1 MAKGEIEVPAWVVL
15 DRASGVPLHCQLYD
29 AVRLAILDG
38 RHPAGG
44 RLPSTRTLADELGV
58 SRGTAVAAFRQLIAE
73 GYVEGSVGSG
83 TRVASSLPEESLRAR
98 AIPHQGGGP
107 PRRAVLSERGK
118 LLAGTKA
125 TVVEDRGEP
134 RAFRPGL
141 PALEEFPFGVWS
153 RLAQRVLRRPP
164 RALLTY
170 GRPEGYGPLRRLIAE
185 RLSVTRAVRCEAGQ
199 VIVVSG
205 AQQGIELAA
214 RVLLDPG
221 DEAWVEDPGY
231 PGTWGA
237 LLGAGVRVAPVPVDG
252 EGLRVE
258 VGLRRAPRARMACVT
273 PSHQS
278 PCGYVMSLGRRL
290 ELLQWAGRERAWIVE
305 DDYDSEYR
313 YSGRPLAS
321 LQGLDTQN
329 RVIYLGTFSK
339 VLFASLRIAY
349 LVVPPDLV
357 DAFAAA
363 RALSGRHTPT
373 PDQAILA
380 EFMAEGH
387 FERHLRRTRTLYAER
402 QRVLMEAAEKELGGL
417 LTMRPAEG
425 GMHLV
430 GWLEGGQDDASV
442 SRRAAALGVEAPPL
456 SAFSMEPRRPGGLVL
471 GYAGFGE
478 AEIERGVRRL
488 AAVLRPK
495 A

>member
-1 MAKGEIEVPAWVVL
+1 MAKQEIEVPAWVAL
-15 DRASGVPLHCQLYD
+15 DRASEVPLHRQLYD
-29 AVRLAILDG
+29 ALRRAILEG
-38 RHPAGG
+38 RHPAGA

-58 SRGTAVAAFRQLIAE
+58 SRGTAVVAFKQLVAE
-73 GYVEGSVGSG
+73 GYVEGSVGAG
-83 TRVASSLPEESLRAR
+83 TRVASSLPEETLRAR
-98 AIPHQGGGP
+98 ATPIGERSA
-107 PRRAVLSERGK
+107 PREAALSARGK
-118 LLAGTKA
+118 LLARAKA
-125 TVVEDRGEP
+125 TVLEDGGRP

-141 PALEEFPFGVWS
+141 PALDEFPFGVWS

-205 AQQGIELAA
+205 AQQGLELAA

-231 PGTWGA
+231 PGARGA
-237 LLGAGVRVAPVPVDG
+237 LLGAGVRVAPVPVDE
-252 EGLRVE
+252 EGIEVE
-258 VGLRRAPRARMACVT
+258 AGLRRAPRARMAYVT

-278 PCGYVMSLGRRL
+278 PCGYVMSLRRRL
-290 ELLQWAGRERAWIVE
+290 ELLEWADRSGAWIVE

-321 LQGLDTQN
+321 LQGLDAHD
-329 RVIYLGTFSK
+329 RVIYVGTFSK
-339 VLFASLRIAY
+339 VMFASMRIAY

-357 DAFAAA
+357 YAFAAV
-363 RALSGRHTPT
+363 RAHSGRHTPT

-387 FERHLRRTRTLYAER
+387 FERHLRRTRKLYAER
-402 QRVLMEAAEKELGGL
+402 QRILVETADRELGDL
-417 LTMRPAEG
+417 LSMHPAEG

-430 GWLEGGQDDASV
+430 GWLEHGQDDASV

-456 SAFSMEPRRPGGLVL
+456 SAFSTEPQRPGGVVL

-478 AEIERGVRRL
+478 IEIERGVRRL
-488 AAVLRPK
+488 AAVLQ
-495 A
+495 ASA

>member
-1 MAKGEIEVPAWVVL
+1 
-15 DRASGVPLHCQLYD
+15 
-29 AVRLAILDG
+29 
-38 RHPAGG
+38 
-44 RLPSTRTLADELGV
+44 LADELGV
-58 SRGTAVAAFRQLIAE
+58 SRGTTVAAFRQLVAE
-73 GYVEGSVGSG
+73 GYVEGSIGSG

-98 AIPHQGGGP
+98 ATPLRKESA

-118 LLAGTKA
+118 LLAMVKA
-125 TVVEDRGEP
+125 TAVEDRGEA

-153 RLAQRVLRRPP
+153 RLAQRVMRRPP

-205 AQQGIELAA
+205 AQQGLELAA

-231 PGTWGA
+231 PGTRGA
-237 LLGAGVRVAPVPVDG
+237 LLGAGVRVTPVPVDE
-252 EGLRVE
+252 EGLEVE
-258 VGLRRAPRARMACVT
+258 AGLRRAPRARMACVT

-278 PCGYVMSLGRRL
+278 PCGFVMSLGRRL
-290 ELLQWAGRERAWIVE
+290 ELLEWADRSGAWIVE

-321 LQGLDTQN
+321 LQGLDAHD
-329 RVIYLGTFSK
+329 RVIYVGTFSK
-339 VLFASLRIAY
+339 VMFASLRLAY

-363 RALSGRHTPT
+363 RALSGRHTST

-387 FERHLRRTRTLYAER
+387 FERHLRRTRKLYAER
-402 QRVLMEAAEKELGGL
+402 QRALVRATERELGGL
-417 LTMRPAEG
+417 LSMRPAEG

-430 GWLEGGQDDASV
+430 GWLERGQDDASV

-456 SAFSMEPRRPGGLVL
+456 SAFSMEPRRTGGLVL
-471 GYAGFGE
+471 GYAGFE
-478 AEIERGVRRL
+478 ESEIERGVRRL
-488 AAVLRPK
+488 AAVLQ
-495 A
+495 ANA